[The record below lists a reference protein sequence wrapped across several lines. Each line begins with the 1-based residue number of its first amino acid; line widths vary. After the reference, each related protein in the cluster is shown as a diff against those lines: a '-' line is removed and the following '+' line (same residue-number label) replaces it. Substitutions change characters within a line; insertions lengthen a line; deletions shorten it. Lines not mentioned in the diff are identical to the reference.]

1 MQGGSFNFDIVS
13 CGTAMCHFQFAIKML
28 YWQSS
33 YLAPVA
39 DTDND

>member
-1 MQGGSFNFDIVS
+1 MQGGRFNFDIVS
-13 CGTAMCHFQFAIKML
+13 CGTATCHFQFAIKML
-28 YWQSS
+28 YWQSI

>member
-1 MQGGSFNFDIVS
+1 MQGGRFHFDSVS
-13 CGTAMCHFQFAIKML
+13 CSTAMCHFQFAIKAL
-28 YWQSS
+28 YWQSI